1 MRTFKR
7 NIKTRQC
14 LSAQLCD
21 FIHSLIQTS
30 KSTKIEFLLFKMV
43 KQANVNQMIR
53 FCDVWYFGHSVNPK
67 RIHTRIYEKKLFTGF
82 FPFGY
87 FSIWT
92 YTLLVPC
99 RNFCCLFLFTFDYGC
114 ELCFGWKKT
123 HTQQLNDS
131 LGFINIQFFCWL
143 ISFDFL
149 WAEVLAN
156 AWMFPSIKFFYHL
169 LLVRVMAIFMRM
181 N

>member
-1 MRTFKR
+1 MLTKRNSIFFIDGFFLYSLHLWSVLGRVQKAYIFSNIMRTFKR

-114 ELCFGWKKT
+114 ELCFGWKKNT
-123 HTQQLNDS
+123 HTTAKRLP
-131 LGFINIQFFCWL
+131 WL
-143 ISFDFL
+143 
-149 WAEVLAN
+149 
-156 AWMFPSIKFFYHL
+156 Y
-169 LLVRVMAIFMRM
+169 
-181 N
+181 